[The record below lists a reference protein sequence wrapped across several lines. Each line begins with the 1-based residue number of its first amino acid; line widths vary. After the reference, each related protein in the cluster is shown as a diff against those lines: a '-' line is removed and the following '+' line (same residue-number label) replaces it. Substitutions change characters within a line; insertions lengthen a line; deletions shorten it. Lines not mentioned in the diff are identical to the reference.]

1 MLARN
6 RDLFEQAR
14 DLGGTRYPIGSVEFD
29 RHDWRQHYGSEW
41 DDFKRAKRK
50 YDPGNIL
57 NPGPGIF

>member
-29 RHDWRQHYGSEW
+29 HDDWEQHYGNEW
-41 DDFKRAKRK
+41 RDFRRAKRR
-50 YDPGNIL
+50 YDPGGIL
-57 NPGPGIF
+57 SPGSGIF